1 MTKEEREILTRYGGL
16 LEDVR
21 REVTGIAARMDLR
34 DEAMK
39 PFLEKIES
47 HEYLLRGN
55 PKTLDDPGLVEQQNK
70 LADQVK
76 AIKVVNWLMITT
88 FVISAVSLWFR

>member
-21 REVTGIAARMDLR
+21 REVADIGARMDVR
-34 DEAMK
+34 DEALK
-39 PFLEKIES
+39 PFLERNES

-76 AIKVVNWLMITT
+76 AIKVVNWLMIST
-88 FVISAVSLWFR
+88 FIISAASLWFR